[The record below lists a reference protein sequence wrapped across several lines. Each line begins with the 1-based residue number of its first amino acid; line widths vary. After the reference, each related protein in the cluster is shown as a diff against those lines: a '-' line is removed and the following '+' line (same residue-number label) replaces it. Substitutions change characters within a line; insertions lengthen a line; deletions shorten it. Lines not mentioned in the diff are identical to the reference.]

1 MMRAV
6 EAHSCRRHSPAGQ
19 CGAPFFCA
27 LDALAINDRS
37 ARAGVSPRQLPACH
51 IERVVNA
58 PERAV
63 VVPSVEVVVQGAA
76 RRQVLGD
83 RGPLA
88 ARAQDVHEAVGYLAQ
103 VDRPLVAAALGSRD
117 QWGDQRPFLVGQVTW
132 VAQLA
137 TVVATTVL
145 TRPHQRLPPN
155 RNAAKEITTNSKHS
169 RCSRMD
175 TNHHDQ
181 TSLLWASNGIVSRI
195 EVRDQN
201 PFEAAEYLLRRT
213 SFARSGIDEC
223 HLLQVRENPNV
234 ATLASNCRFGFVSVD
249 KPARCNFF

>member
-19 CGAPFFCA
+19 CGAPVFCA

-37 ARAGVSPRQLPACH
+37 ARAGVPPRQLPACH

-63 VVPSVEVVVQGAA
+63 VVPSVEVVGQGAA

-88 ARAQDVHEAVGYLAQ
+88 ARAQDVHEAVGHLAQ
-103 VDRPLVAAALGSRD
+103 VDRPLVAAALGGRD
-117 QWGDQRPFLVGQVTW
+117 QWCNQRPFLVGQVTW

-137 TVVATTVL
+137 TGVATTVL
-145 TRPHQRLPPN
+145 TRPHQRLPPD
-155 RNAAKEITTNSKHS
+155 RNASKRITTNSKHS

-175 TNHHDQ
+175 TQ
-181 TSLLWASNGIVSRI
+181 VPRTRVELV
-195 EVRDQN
+195 E
-201 PFEAAEYLLRRT
+201 LLRSRPELYAGKVVT
-213 SFARSGIDEC
+213 YDVTQSGIGYLFAFSD
-223 HLLQVRENPNV
+223 
-234 ATLASNCRFGFVSVD
+234 
-249 KPARCNFF
+249 

>member
-37 ARAGVSPRQLPACH
+37 ARAGVPPRQLPACH

-88 ARAQDVHEAVGYLAQ
+88 ARAQDIHEAVDHLAQ
-103 VDRPLVAAALGSRD
+103 VDPPLVAAALGGRD
-117 QWGDQRPFLVGQVTW
+117 QWGNQRPFLVAHVTW

-137 TVVATTVL
+137 PVVATTVL
-145 TRPHQRLPPN
+145 TRPHQRLPPD
-155 RNAAKEITTNSKHS
+155 RTAAKGITTNSKHS

-175 TNHHDQ
+175 TQIPCYYPPPHWHVF
-181 TSLLWASNGIVSRI
+181 LLLNQQLTPISNRDRVESNYRRDATDAARREAVLVVSSGT
-195 EVRDQN
+195 
-201 PFEAAEYLLRRT
+201 LLT
-213 SFARSGIDEC
+213 
-223 HLLQVRENPNV
+223 
-234 ATLASNCRFGFVSVD
+234 
-249 KPARCNFF
+249 

>member
-1 MMRAV
+1 MR
-6 EAHSCRRHSPAGQ
+6 RPL
-19 CGAPFFCA
+19 FCA

-37 ARAGVSPRQLPACH
+37 ARAGVPPRQLPACH

-58 PERAV
+58 LERAV

-88 ARAQDVHEAVGYLAQ
+88 ARAQDVHEAVGHLAQ
-103 VDRPLVAAALGSRD
+103 VDRPLVAAALGGRD
-117 QWGDQRPFLVGQVTW
+117 QWGNQRPFRVGQVTW

-137 TVVATTVL
+137 TVVAPTVL

-155 RNAAKEITTNSKHS
+155 RAATKEITTDSKHS

-175 TNHHDQ
+175 TKEDQ
-181 TSLLWASNGIVSRI
+181 AAL
-195 EVRDQN
+195 N
-201 PFEAAEYLLRRT
+201 PTTKPLSHA
-213 SFARSGIDEC
+213 ARSE
-223 HLLQVRENPNV
+223 R
-234 ATLASNCRFGFVSVD
+234 AKLADV
-249 KPARCNFF
+249 

>member
-37 ARAGVSPRQLPACH
+37 ARAGVPPRQLPACH
-51 IERVVNA
+51 IERVVNV

-63 VVPSVEVVVQGAA
+63 VIPSVEVVVQGAA

-103 VDRPLVAAALGSRD
+103 VDRPLVAAALGGRD

-145 TRPHQRLPPN
+145 TRPHQRLPPD
-155 RNAAKEITTNSKHS
+155 RNAAKEITTDSQHS
-169 RCSRMD
+169 RCFRMD
-175 TNHHDQ
+175 TKRN
-181 TSLLWASNGIVSRI
+181 
-195 EVRDQN
+195 
-201 PFEAAEYLLRRT
+201 AAPALDIGGYWIEYLGASDHGSQDTAGSARRQIC
-213 SFARSGIDEC
+213 SERMESGSDAGSEHPRSPHNRADLSPRC
-223 HLLQVRENPNV
+223 VR
-234 ATLASNCRFGFVSVD
+234 SRY
-249 KPARCNFF
+249 